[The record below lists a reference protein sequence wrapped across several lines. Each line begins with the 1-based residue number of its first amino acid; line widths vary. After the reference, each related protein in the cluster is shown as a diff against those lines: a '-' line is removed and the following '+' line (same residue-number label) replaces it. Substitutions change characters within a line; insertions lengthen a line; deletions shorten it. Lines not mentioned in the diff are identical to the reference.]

1 MQTAAIS
8 ERIPKS
14 NSNPDA
20 LKTSAKTVVP
30 DESVEP
36 EVRRPS
42 LGKVRLAKPKVSRTA
57 KEQVSGEM
65 EPALE
70 AGNDALSSG
79 EPTLSSGLIAG
90 SANQPAAPAPLPVG
104 GEVKSARMISSVPP
118 AYPTL
123 ARTQH
128 ISGDVRIDAL
138 IDETGRV
145 TTMKV
150 VAGPTLLR
158 QAAMDALRQWKYQP
172 ATLGGKAVPMHL
184 TVTLQFRLQ

>member
-1 MQTAAIS
+1 M
-8 ERIPKS
+8 
-14 NSNPDA
+14 
-20 LKTSAKTVVP
+20 
-30 DESVEP
+30 
-36 EVRRPS
+36 
-42 LGKVRLAKPKVSRTA
+42 GRTA

-79 EPTLSSGLIAG
+79 EPSLSAGLIAG
-90 SANQPAAPAPLPVG
+90 SANQPAAPAAPLPVG

-118 AYPTL
+118 AYPAL

-128 ISGDVRIDAL
+128 VAGDVRIDAL
-138 IDETGRV
+138 IDTTGRV

-150 VAGPTLLR
+150 VAGPTLLQ

-172 ATLGGKAVPMHL
+172 ATLDGKAVPMHL
-184 TVTLQFRLQ
+184 TVTIQFRLK